1 MSQEKRP
8 LRSRLLR
15 WSLEALV
22 LLAVIFAL
30 RAWHAPKMTSET
42 LPRLIGQTLAGQ
54 AVDTVDLAGRGFVV
68 HVWGSWC
75 PICRM
80 ELSGTAGLARD
91 VPVVSIAWRS
101 GDDGAV
107 RAFLAGEGVELPVV
121 NDPDGRLVAGLG
133 VKGVPLHLVV
143 DGAGRIR
150 FVETGYTTPWGLRAR
165 LWWAERVPVGP

>member
-1 MSQEKRP
+1 MSATQPP
-8 LRSRLLR
+8 LRRRLLR

-22 LLAVIFAL
+22 LLAIIFAL
-30 RAWHAPKMTSET
+30 RAWHAPEVASET
-42 LPRLIGQTLAGQ
+42 LPRLAGQTLDGQ
-54 AVDTVDLAGRGFVV
+54 PVDTAELAGRGFIV

-80 ELSGTAGLARD
+80 ELDGMAGLARD

-101 GDDGAV
+101 GEDGAV
-107 RAFLAGEGVELPVV
+107 HAFLAGEGVELAVV
-121 NDPDGRLVAGLG
+121 NDPGGRLVAPLG

-165 LWWAERVPVGP
+165 LWWAETFGPV